1 MNYLNKYSGT
11 AAAQLDY
18 QGDGRWIV
26 RPAEDNRYRVL
37 WDDSGSLMENIYAL
51 DFEGMAGMIQV
62 GENLPGYNREVK
74 SINRIESGDFHPE
87 YEIKCNKV

>member
-18 QGDGRWIV
+18 QGDGKWIV

-37 WDDSGSLMENIYAL
+37 FNDEKSVNAIDL
-51 DFEGMAGMIQV
+51 EGMAGMIQV

-87 YEIKCNKV
+87 YEIKCFGW

>member
-18 QGDGRWIV
+18 QGDGKWIV

-37 WDDSGSLMENIYAL
+37 FNGEKSVNAIDL
-51 DFEGMAGMIQV
+51 EGMAGMIQV

-87 YEIKCNKV
+87 YEIKCFGW